1 MFLLDDEM
9 AQRNPTYPIEPK
21 ENIMTAKTVN
31 YTVEQTASMI
41 ADYQAGVSVD
51 AIAIA
56 LGKSVRSVIAKLSR
70 EKVYV
75 TKERTTK
82 TGAAIVKKDV
92 LVNAMQMHFGLTDA
106 EADSLTKANKT
117 ALAKILQKAITSTKV
132 EFVDM
137 TDGAFDAD

>member
-1 MFLLDDEM
+1 
-9 AQRNPTYPIEPK
+9 
-21 ENIMTAKTVN
+21 MTAKTVN

-51 AIAIA
+51 AIAAA

-82 TGAAIVKKDV
+82 TGEPVVKKDV
-92 LVNAMQMHFGLTDA
+92 LVDTMQLMFGLTDA

-117 ALAKILQKAITSTKV
+117 ALQKILQKLVTASKIEV
-132 EFVDM
+132 VDM
-137 TDGAFDAD
+137 TGE